1 MTVRL
6 ISFLILFC
14 IVGVKPVCGGTS
26 LTESARAL
34 AAEAAESQVVSGID
48 DWLFLKEELVHIGA
62 GTFWGDAAS
71 QATRTAKKEYGDPL
85 PAIIEFNRALAE
97 KGITLY
103 LMVVPPKALVYADKL
118 DPAIADVKA
127 ESQVY
132 ESFFSLLEQQG
143 VKVLDLLPELQRQ
156 SKENPNLYCKTDTHF
171 SGDGLLLFAARAAQA
186 IKKESWYYEY
196 TKKDLVRSRQQV
208 SIVGDLAQMAGKNN
222 LREELNIHVVVDKQ
236 TGNPVASDPASPV
249 ILLGDSHTLVFNAG
263 GDLHAKGAG
272 LFDNLSEELGFAV
285 DLLGVRGSASTPA
298 RIKLYQRSKKDGD
311 YLKGK
316 KVLIYCFAA
325 RELTGAGGW
334 RTIPV
339 SP

>member
-1 MTVRL
+1 
-6 ISFLILFC
+6 
-14 IVGVKPVCGGTS
+14 
-26 LTESARAL
+26 
-34 AAEAAESQVVSGID
+34 
-48 DWLFLKEELVHIGA
+48 
-62 GTFWGDAAS
+62 
-71 QATRTAKKEYGDPL
+71 
-85 PAIIEFNRALAE
+85 
-97 KGITLY
+97 
-103 LMVVPPKALVYADKL
+103 MVVPPKALVYADKL

-156 SKENPNLYCKTDTHF
+156 SKENPNFYCKTDTHF